1 MDQHLQNFRHGR
13 IAEGMSALIAEMNQR
28 RNELS
33 PAQWKSWVADNVFDH
48 PLCQLLHRDPFTRRS
63 FEKPRGYAGD
73 AVMLDLIYSEQP
85 ELATD
90 DPIGLQ
96 ILEFARNRPA
106 PQAVKARRERLA
118 QLIDKTVQRRP
129 QARILVLAAGHLRE
143 VELARTLD
151 RGFSGEIIALD
162 QDAESLAVIE
172 RDYAA
177 RGVRTVH
184 APIRKIIAGQL
195 ELGSFDLVYAAGL
208 FDYLDQ
214 PVARALVRHM
224 FGMLRPGG
232 EALVANFLT
241 GIEDVGYMESFMD
254 WHLIY
259 RNHAE
264 MLDLAA
270 DVAQDELARV
280 DLDFDTGRNIG
291 YLSLRK
297 PVH

>member
-1 MDQHLQNFRHGR
+1 MDQYLQQFAHGR
-13 IAEGMSALIAEMNQR
+13 IAEGMAALTAEMNQR
-28 RNELS
+28 RAELG
-33 PAQWKSWVADNVFDH
+33 PEQWKAWVAQNVFDH

-73 AVMLDLIYSEQP
+73 AVMLDLIYSDETQR
-85 ELATD
+85 ATD
-90 DPIGLQ
+90 DPVGQQ
-96 ILEFARNRPA
+96 ILEYARNRPA
-106 PQAVKARRERLA
+106 PQAVKHRRERLA
-118 QLIDKTVQRRP
+118 QLIDKTVKRNP

-143 VELARTLD
+143 VELACTLGT
-151 RGFSGEIIALD
+151 GFSGEIVALD
-162 QDAESLAVIE
+162 QDAESLALIE
-172 RDYAA
+172 REYGEL
-177 RGVRTVH
+177 GVRTVH
-184 APIRKIIAGQL
+184 ASIRRVIAGQL
-195 ELGSFDLVYAAGL
+195 DLGRFDLVYAAGL

-214 PVARALVRHM
+214 PVARSLVKHM

-232 EALVANFLT
+232 EAMVANFLT

-259 RNHAE
+259 RNHAQ

-280 DLDFDTGRNIG
+280 DLDFDAGRNIG
-291 YLSLRK
+291 YLSLSK